1 MFKLN
6 FKIAMRNIWKNK
18 GYTLINVL
26 GLSIGMASCIL
37 IFLFINHQLSFD
49 KGYKN
54 ADRIF
59 RIVTNWEYAVGED
72 HSQGV
77 PIPLSFAVKNDFAA
91 VEKVAAIQR
100 SGGIIHVKD
109 DAGRDRIKSDE
120 RVYYVQPE
128 FSDIF
133 NLRWLS
139 GNPGQSLVAPD
150 QLVLTEKMAIR
161 FFGTVQASMGKTVFF
176 NKKALKVSGV
186 VANPM
191 ENTSLPLHLLISY
204 ASYSGKDSKSWG
216 HIGSGSECYVLL
228 KKDIAVESLKGT
240 MDQFNK
246 KYYSEDGTGR
256 TFNTF
261 QPLSDVHFNELY
273 GNFAN
278 ATFAKKQI
286 YGLIV
291 IGCFLILA
299 ACINF
304 INLSTA
310 QSVSRSKEVGVRKVM
325 GSKRKQLIVQFLT
338 ETLSI
343 SVMALMIA
351 CVLAELGLP
360 HLEALFDNDLTLSL
374 FSHPVIFVFL
384 AGMVLVVSLL
394 AGFYPALIMSG
405 FNPALA
411 IKNRVTV
418 NSGSLGLRK
427 VLVVLQFAIT
437 IILIIGTLV
446 ILRQMDYVRKKPL
459 GFNPDAVAMI
469 YAPNDSLNV
478 QKYNTLRERMLNIP
492 GVEGMS
498 YCQVAPLSGDVSE
511 RNFAYGGKEV
521 KDFQVRVSVA
531 DENYLELFKLKV
543 VAGKG
548 YIKSDTLNG
557 YVVNEKLLKMLNVKN
572 PEDAIGKI
580 FSSGDIKAP
589 IVGVVK
595 DFNDK
600 SLREGVS
607 PMAIYANKNEYYNMA
622 IRVNPEML
630 LSAMKSVE
638 ALWNQTFPDYVY
650 DVAFVNDDI
659 NGYYEEEQIMGVL
672 FRVFAGVIIFI
683 SFIGLFGLISYVA
696 TQRSREVA
704 IRKVLGASTV
714 ELVKM
719 LNGSFLLMVFLANV
733 VAWPLAYLFVSKWLA
748 GFAYRIDLSIWPF
761 VAAMLLSMLI
771 TLVTV
776 SIRSYRAANVNPID
790 ALKYE

>member
-54 ADRIF
+54 AGRIY

-77 PIPLSFAVKNDFAA
+77 PIPLSAAVKNDFAA

-161 FFGTVQASMGKTVFF
+161 LFGSAQASMGKTVFF

-186 VANPM
+186 VGNPP

-204 ASYSGKDSKSWG
+204 ASYSGKDSKNWG

-228 KKDIAVESLKGT
+228 KKGIAIESLKGT

-246 KYYSEDGTGR
+246 KYYNDEGTGK

-261 QPLSDVHFNELY
+261 QSLSDVHFNELY

-343 SVMALMIA
+343 SLIALMIA

-360 HLEALFDNDLTLSL
+360 HLEALFEHDLTLSL

-384 AGMVLVVSLL
+384 VGMVLVVSLL

-427 VLVVLQFAIT
+427 VLVVVQFAIT

-459 GFNPDAVAMI
+459 GFNPDAVAMV

-478 QKYNTLRERMLNIP
+478 HKLNTLREQMLRIP

-498 YCQVAPLSGDVSE
+498 YCQVAPLSGDVTE
-511 RNFAYGGKEV
+511 RNFSYAGKEI

-531 DENYLELFKLKV
+531 DENYVDLFKLKI

-548 YIKSDTLNG
+548 YVKSDTLNG
-557 YVVNEKLLKMLNVKN
+557 YVVNEKLLKMLNIKN
-572 PEDAIGKI
+572 PEDAIGKV

-607 PMAIYANKNEYYNMA
+607 PMAIYADKNEYYNMA
-622 IRVNPEML
+622 IRIDPDVL
-630 LSAMKSVE
+630 LSTMKSVE
-638 ALWNQTFPDYVY
+638 GLWNQTFPDYVY
-650 DVAFVNDDI
+650 DSAFVNDDI
-659 NGYYEEEQIMGVL
+659 NGYYNDEQIMGVL

-704 IRKVLGASTV
+704 IRKVLGASTF

-733 VAWPLAYLFVSKWLA
+733 VAWPLAYLFVSKWLS
-748 GFAYRIDLSIWPF
+748 GFAYRIELSIWPF